1 MQRLHPLHLAP
12 LFAIVIWL
20 LVHRTLTISLAKHI
34 RASRSPSAPAAPTS
48 SRPNKRKHNSEV
60 VSSDSEDSGFEKMA
74 VDKPELATPE
84 KSDLDATEDED
95 DDLDTTSPP
104 KKSGIGNKGKVI
116 ETAKADTK
124 PDEPPPRRELPFG
137 KIGGRGREKASSPPR
152 EEDQEALG
160 TSAGRAEE
168 AGAEMEEDD
177 VETSD
182 DEL

>member
-1 MQRLHPLHLAP
+1 
-12 LFAIVIWL
+12 
-20 LVHRTLTISLAKHI
+20 
-34 RASRSPSAPAAPTS
+34 
-48 SRPNKRKHNSEV
+48 
-60 VSSDSEDSGFEKMA
+60 MA
-74 VDKPELATPE
+74 VDEPGLATPE

-104 KKSGIGNKGKVI
+104 PKKSGIGNKGEVI

-137 KIGGRGREKASSPPR
+137 KIGGRGKEKAASTPR

-160 TSAGRAEE
+160 TSGGRAEE

>member
-1 MQRLHPLHLAP
+1 VQRLHLAP
-12 LFAIVIWL
+12 FFPVVTWL
-20 LVHRTLTISLAKHI
+20 LVHCTLTTLLAKHI
-34 RASRSPSAPAAPTS
+34 CASRSPSASAAPSS
-48 SRPNKRKHNSEV
+48 SRPNKRKQKSEV

-74 VDKPELATPE
+74 VDEPGLVTPD

-137 KIGGRGREKASSPPR
+137 KIGGRGQEKAAPPPI
-152 EEDQEALG
+152 EADQEATG
-160 TSAGRAEE
+160 TSGGQAEE
-168 AGAEMEEDD
+168 PGAEMDEDD